1 MYCYFVS
8 YSFFNSKIGRN
19 GLGCCELKLEKPITH
34 FNEIT
39 EIANNLE
46 KSDPISGTFTI
57 TNFQLLRVEDESKK
71 QEPNADKLKYYYFV
85 YYSVESYKLC
95 QNNSKCCE
103 IKRDKPITHSN
114 EILEIADNIIKAD
127 PNLKKCAILNFQLLR
142 VENETN

>member
-19 GLGCCELKLEKPITH
+19 GLGGCELKLEKPITH

-46 KSDPISGTFTI
+46 KDNPILGTFTI

-71 QEPNADKLKYYYFV
+71 QEPKADKLKYYYFV
-85 YYSVESYKLC
+85 YYSVESSKIG
-95 QNNSKCCE
+95 QNNSKYCE
-103 IKRDKPITHSN
+103 IKRDKPITHFN
-114 EILEIADNIIKAD
+114 EIIEIANNIIKAD
-127 PNLKKCAILNFQLLR
+127 SNLKKCAIINFQLLR
-142 VENETN
+142 TENEAE